1 MRTEYIIMR
10 TDFARCRTNRHMGI
24 SLARFASSF
33 EAWWATMAKIAQLN
47 ALAGEDTFFWL
58 KYK

>member
-1 MRTEYIIMR
+1 MR
-10 TDFARCRTNRHMGI
+10 TDFARCRTSRHMGI
-24 SLARFASSF
+24 LLARFASSS

>member
-1 MRTEYIIMR
+1 
-10 TDFARCRTNRHMGI
+10 MGI
-24 SLARFASSF
+24 SLARFASNS